1 MAIRNAIT
9 LTDAA
14 LPPVNRIYQPFKSD
28 GDTIH
33 WRDRTQAIAVGQNRL
48 SLNQRMAGKNAATN
62 KFSWRLEAPVLAV
75 SAPTTSTGIQPA
87 PSVAYTNLAS
97 LELVLHERSS
107 LQERKDILAQLRD
120 LIDEAIMTN
129 LVESYDVIF

>member
-1 MAIRNAIT
+1 MALRSAIT

-14 LPPVNRIYQPFKSD
+14 STPVNRVYQPFKSD
-28 GDTIH
+28 GDTMS
-33 WRDRTQAIAVGQNRL
+33 WRDRTQAVAVGQNRL
-48 SLNQRMAGKNAATN
+48 TLSQRMSGKNAATN
-62 KFSWRLEAPVLAV
+62 KFSWRLEAPILAV

-107 LQERKDILAQLRD
+107 LQERKDLLAQLRD
-120 LIDEAIMTN
+120 LIDEAIVTN